1 MFLINQLRL
10 LITIPCEGIG
20 QEGIELMSIY
30 KTKETGLQEIE
41 KVLLNQFGLHTLHF
55 KL

>member
-10 LITIPCEGIG
+10 LIKIPCEDIG
-20 QEGIELMSIY
+20 WEGIELMSVY

-41 KVLLNQFGLHTLHF
+41 KVLLYWF
-55 KL
+55 KNF